1 MRFRVDCRLIDMSQ
15 DRKNQ
20 RDQTQP
26 RYTQELDRSYFMRL
40 TLLKRITLKIQYY
53 QVKSERDLCNAILF
67 SVKVQFRLRC
77 ICYCLCIY
85 RLYESA

>member
-40 TLLKRITLKIQYY
+40 TLNHLKDT
-53 QVKSERDLCNAILF
+53 ILSSQIGTRF
-67 SVKVQFRLRC
+67 M
-77 ICYCLCIY
+77 
-85 RLYESA
+85 

>member
-40 TLLKRITLKIQYY
+40 TLLKRITLKRQYY
-53 QVKSERDLCNAILF
+53 QAKSSQSAIPPSLYMLLF
-67 SVKVQFRLRC
+67 MYL
-77 ICYCLCIY
+77 
-85 RLYESA
+85 